1 MRQLTNEAKAEQT
14 RLPCLAKRKKP
25 IGQILNVSIPK
36 SWQELPDKELRFVFR
51 LLQGEYS
58 LTQIKTLCL
67 LRWGQLKVVR
77 REGAVFIVRHHKK
90 NYPLTTLQICEVCG
104 LARANEAGF
113 NGRAQANSNVVQSTE
128 ALAWLGDFPQYPVR
142 LSRIGIYRPVR
153 ADFQNVSFG
162 DFLALDN
169 LYQGYLQ
176 THREELLHD
185 MALVMYQTKHI
196 HLSKVEQ
203 INIFYW
209 FTSLKRWFANMFS
222 HFFKMK
228 KSDENGSTM
237 LSFKDLQQNMN
248 TQIRALTGGDITK
261 EKEVLQMD
269 CWRALTEL
277 EAKAVD
283 YEELSRKAK

>member
-1 MRQLTNEAKAEQT
+1 MRQLTNEARAEQT
-14 RLPCLAKRKKP
+14 RLLCLAKRKKP
-25 IGQILNVSIPK
+25 IGQILNINIPK

-176 THREELLHD
+176 TQREELLHD
-185 MALVMYQTKHI
+185 MALVIKTEVTLVTK
-196 HLSKVEQ
+196 SV
-203 INIFYW
+203 
-209 FTSLKRWFANMFS
+209 TKRPIMSFFAF
-222 HFFKMK
+222 
-228 KSDENGSTM
+228 
-237 LSFKDLQQNMN
+237 LSFVCIL
-248 TQIRALTGGDITK
+248 AG
-261 EKEVLQMD
+261 
-269 CWRALTEL
+269 
-277 EAKAVD
+277 
-283 YEELSRKAK
+283 

>member
-1 MRQLTNEAKAEQT
+1 MKTVIDLS
-14 RLPCLAKRKKP
+14 
-25 IGQILNVSIPK
+25 VPK

-51 LLQGEYS
+51 LLNGSFTLMQVKTRCLMRWAGLHMVRQEGS
-58 LTQIKTLCL
+58 LF
-67 LRWGQLKVVR
+67 VVR
-77 REGAVFIVRHHKK
+77 RGKQVFPISA
-90 NYPLTTLQICEVCG
+90 LQI
-104 LARANEAGF
+104 
-113 NGRAQANSNVVQSTE
+113 TE
-128 ALAWLGDFPQYPVR
+128 AISNLEWLGDFPVYPVR
-142 LSRIGIYRPVR
+142 LSRIGIHRPVR

-176 THREELLHD
+176 TQRSELLHD

-222 HFFKMK
+222 HFFKMEQT
-228 KSDENGSTM
+228 DENGSTM
-237 LSFKDLQQNMN
+237 LSFKELQQNMN

-261 EKEVLQMD
+261 EKEVLEMD

-277 EAKAVD
+277 DAKAVD
-283 YEELSRKAK
+283 YEEIKKSTKS